1 MYGFIKTTFVFG
13 AYSLPIFCLLEQI
26 MKKDKQTQG
35 ESEQERGQ
43 EVEVKDISDSASAA
57 EISAEVEKPKK
68 LSEMKF
74 GECKSGGQRFAW
86 LMNYIFIDG
95 MSGMALG
102 LFATLIAGTIVWQI
116 GALCDKGGANW
127 FGLMLEAIGKV
138 AQIAMGAGI
147 GVGICL
153 KMKKTKPLVV
163 VSACAAG
170 MIGSYAHDIIGI
182 GFDATTM
189 TFTTSGGILGAIAK
203 NSSFAISMVGAGDP
217 MGAFAGSMIAMV
229 MANLVS
235 GRTKVDIIVTPLVG
249 IICGALGG
257 IALGLPIWM
266 AFTELGVFLHF
277 IEGLGTFA
285 AAVMGLIIA
294 PVMGVCLTLPISSAA
309 IGISIGLG
317 GVAAGAAVVGCCCQM
332 VGFAV
337 MSFRENKWKGLVA
350 QGIGTSMLQIPNIF
364 RKPLLFVP
372 PIISSAI
379 LGTVSTLLPN
389 GTDTLGLF
397 ATKVGSGM
405 GTAGLV
411 GPIDMIFEM
420 IGTKGCNVGLT
431 ILWVALF
438 CFVLPGLLTW
448 GISEL
453 FRKLGWIKY
462 GELKLEL

>member
-13 AYSLPIFCLLEQI
+13 AYSLTEFFIFRKRV
-26 MKKDKQTQG
+26 MKRKEKKVDDTVA
-35 ESEQERGQ
+35 SDIST
-43 EVEVKDISDSASAA
+43 EVENTEITA
-57 EISAEVEKPKK
+57 EEKPKK

-74 GECKSGGQRFAW
+74 SECKSGGQRFAW

-116 GALCDKGGANW
+116 GNLCNKGGANW

-138 AQIAMGAGI
+138 AQITMGAGI
-147 GVGICL
+147 GAGICL

-170 MIGSYAHDIIGI
+170 MIGSYAKVIIQAVGGVLPEVYAEK
-182 GFDATTM
+182 GFSLLI
-189 TFTTSGGILGAIAK
+189 TSP
-203 NSSFAISMVGAGDP
+203 GDP
-217 MGAFAGSMIAMV
+217 MGAFIGSMVAMV
-229 MANLVS
+229 MSNLVS

-249 IICGALGG
+249 IICGSIAGIGLGYPVSLAL
-257 IALGLPIWM
+257 
-266 AFTELGVFLHF
+266 TQLGVFIGWIANLS
-277 IEGLGTFA
+277 IA
-285 AAVMGLIIA
+285 AAILTGAVIA
-294 PVMGVCLTLPISSAA
+294 GIMGVCLTLPISSAA
-309 IGISIGLG
+309 IGVSIGLSG
-317 GVAAGAAVVGCCCQM
+317 IAAGAAVVGCCCQM

-337 MSFRENKWKGLVA
+337 MSFRENKWGGLIA
-350 QGIGTSMLQIPNIF
+350 QGVGTSMLQIPNIF

-372 PIISSAI
+372 PIISSVI
-379 LGTVSTLLPN
+379 LGAVSVLLPN
-389 GTDTLGLF
+389 GTPSLGLF
-397 ATKVGSGM
+397 ATPAGSGM

-420 IGTKGCNVGLT
+420 IGTKGCNAGLT
-431 ILWVALF
+431 LLWVALF
-438 CFVLPGLLTW
+438 CIVLPGALTF

-462 GELKLEL
+462 GDLKLEL